1 MANTDSLPNGRS
13 SATADLSVEE
23 ILENFRLRQKLGLTP
38 DRVVQLEP
46 SQDDVLHFY
55 RESVK
60 TYEQLYSAG
69 NKSGQSEQRTSG
81 TMKSPQTNAAVNLT
95 PSSPS
100 SDAAGPAKQRR
111 ASADGELPGLYSEL
125 NTVRRE
131 KASLEQKVSSLTESQ
146 MVLKNQ
152 RRLLSDQ
159 LETAR
164 AQAEQYK
171 AENAQLRA
179 QIEAMKERRREANS
193 HESVL
198 ARAVTRTTDSEDGRI
213 DFFREQMSILAREN
227 QKLKTQLPL
236 TNEALRTPV
245 PSDIEI
251 AQSVAPVHIR
261 AVCQSLGLEEEDYDC
276 YGKYN
281 AKVNLSVRGKLSDK
295 PNGKYVVV
303 TGVTPT
309 PLGEGKSTCTVG
321 LSQSLGAHLGKK
333 VFTCIRQPSMGPT
346 FGIKG
351 GAAGGGY
358 SQVIPMEDFNLHLT
372 GDIHAISIANNLL
385 VAQLDTR
392 IFHENTQSNKA
403 LFDRICPIMK
413 DGHRK
418 VSASILRRLERLGL
432 PADVSK
438 LDDEGIARL
447 VRLDIDP
454 STIMVN
460 RVVDV
465 NDRMLRKITIGQGPN
480 EKGMTRETQVDIA
493 VSSECMAILALATS
507 LEDMRERLRKM
518 VVAYSKSGEPVTA
531 DDLGVAGAM
540 TVLLKDTINPTLMQ
554 TLEGTPVFVHAG
566 PFANIAH
573 GNSSIVA
580 DQVALKLVG
589 EDGYVLT
596 EAGFGSDIGMEK
608 FMDIK
613 CRYSGLRPDA
623 IVLVTTARALKS
635 HGGGPPVEAGKK
647 MNEAYTSERL
657 DLIQNGLSNLQAHID
672 IGNQFGV
679 PVIVCV
685 NKVNTDSDAELKLI
699 VDDALK
705 SGAAAA
711 VVSDHW
717 ARGGE
722 GAVDIAK
729 KLIEVCDTK
738 KPNFKFTYPLEL
750 PIKDKIAAICT
761 KIYGAAN
768 VEYEEAAETAIKR
781 FEEAGLGGLPIC
793 MAKTQYS
800 LSADPSLRGR
810 PTGFTIKVKNC
821 RAAAGA
827 GFIYPLLGPIMTMP
841 GLPTRPCFYDV
852 DIDPATGKVEGL
864 F

>member
-1 MANTDSLPNGRS
+1 MA
-13 SATADLSVEE
+13 
-23 ILENFRLRQKLGLTP
+23 
-38 DRVVQLEP
+38 
-46 SQDDVLHFY
+46 
-55 RESVK
+55 
-60 TYEQLYSAG
+60 
-69 NKSGQSEQRTSG
+69 
-81 TMKSPQTNAAVNLT
+81 
-95 PSSPS
+95 PSSV
-100 SDAAGPAKQRR
+100 
-111 ASADGELPGLYSEL
+111 LPRPL
-125 NTVRRE
+125 
-131 KASLEQKVSSLTESQ
+131 SQ
-146 MVLKNQ
+146 
-152 RRLLSDQ
+152 
-159 LETAR
+159 
-164 AQAEQYK
+164 
-171 AENAQLRA
+171 
-179 QIEAMKERRREANS
+179 
-193 HESVL
+193 
-198 ARAVTRTTDSEDGRI
+198 G
-213 DFFREQMSILAREN
+213 
-227 QKLKTQLPL
+227 
-236 TNEALRTPV
+236 ALQSPV

-251 AQSVAPVHIR
+251 AQSVAPLHIR
-261 AVCQSLGLEEEDYDC
+261 NVCESLGLDDDDYDC
-276 YGKYN
+276 YGKFA
-281 AKVNLSVRGKLSDK
+281 AKVNLSVREKLSGRPD
-295 PNGKYVVV
+295 GKYVVV

-321 LSQSLGAHLGKK
+321 ISQSLGAHLGKK

-413 DGHRK
+413 DGRRK
-418 VSASILRRLERLGL
+418 VSASIIRRLQRLGL
-432 PADVSK
+432 STDVSQ
-438 LDDEGIARL
+438 LDEEGVGRL

-454 STIMVN
+454 ETIMVN

-465 NDRMLRKITIGQGPN
+465 NDRMLRKVTIGQGPN
-480 EKGMTRETQVDIA
+480 EKGFTRETQVDIA

-507 LEDMRERLRKM
+507 LEDMRDRLRKM
-518 VVAYSKSGEPVTA
+518 VVAYSKSGDPVTA

-589 EDGYVLT
+589 QDGYVLT

-647 MNEAYTSERL
+647 MNDAYTTERL
-657 DLIQNGLSNLQAHID
+657 DLIQNGLCNLQAHID

-679 PVIVCV
+679 PVVVCV

-722 GAVDIAK
+722 GAVEISK
-729 KLIEVCDTK
+729 KLIEVCEARTSE
-738 KPNFKFTYPLEL
+738 FKFTYPLDI
-750 PIKDKIAAICT
+750 PIKDKIAAICM
-761 KIYGAAN
+761 KIYGAAA
-768 VEYEEAAETAIKR
+768 VEYEEAAELAIER
-781 FEEAGLGGLPIC
+781 FERAGLGGLPIC

-800 LSADPSLRGR
+800 LSADASLRGR
-810 PTGFTIKVKNC
+810 PAGFTIKVKNC

>member
-1 MANTDSLPNGRS
+1 MTPATVLLPRPLAEGS
-13 SATADLSVEE
+13 
-23 ILENFRLRQKLGLTP
+23 I
-38 DRVVQLEP
+38 
-46 SQDDVLHFY
+46 
-55 RESVK
+55 
-60 TYEQLYSAG
+60 
-69 NKSGQSEQRTSG
+69 QS
-81 TMKSPQTNAAVNLT
+81 
-95 PSSPS
+95 
-100 SDAAGPAKQRR
+100 
-111 ASADGELPGLYSEL
+111 
-125 NTVRRE
+125 
-131 KASLEQKVSSLTESQ
+131 
-146 MVLKNQ
+146 
-152 RRLLSDQ
+152 
-159 LETAR
+159 
-164 AQAEQYK
+164 
-171 AENAQLRA
+171 
-179 QIEAMKERRREANS
+179 
-193 HESVL
+193 
-198 ARAVTRTTDSEDGRI
+198 
-213 DFFREQMSILAREN
+213 
-227 QKLKTQLPL
+227 
-236 TNEALRTPV
+236 PV
-245 PSDIEI
+245 PSDIDI

-261 AVCQSLGLEEEDYDC
+261 SVCESLGLDDEDYDC
-276 YGKYN
+276 YGKYA
-281 AKVNLSVRGKLSDK
+281 AKINLSVRERLANK

-303 TGVTPT
+303 AGVTPT

-321 LSQSLGAHLGKK
+321 ISQSLGAHLGKK

-358 SQVIPMEDFNLHLT
+358 SQVIPMDDFNLHLT

-392 IFHENTQSNKA
+392 IFHENTQSDKA

-413 DGHRK
+413 GGTRK

-432 PADVSK
+432 PTDVDQ
-438 LDDEGIARL
+438 LDEEGVGRL

-454 STIMVN
+454 DTIMVN

-480 EKGMTRETQVDIA
+480 EKGYTRETQVDIA

-507 LEDMRERLRKM
+507 LEDMRDRLRRM
-518 VVAYSKSGEPVTA
+518 VVAYSKAGNPVTA

-589 EDGYVLT
+589 QDGYVLT

-635 HGGGPPVEAGKK
+635 HGGGPAVVAGKK
-647 MNEAYTSERL
+647 MDDAYTTERL
-657 DLIQNGLSNLQAHID
+657 DLVQKGLGNLQAHID

-679 PVIVCV
+679 PVVVCV

-722 GAVDIAK
+722 GAVDIAR
-729 KLIEVCDTK
+729 KLTEVCENVRSD
-738 KPNFKFTYPLEL
+738 FKFAYPLDIS
-750 PIKDKIAAICT
+750 IKGKISAICM
-761 KIYGAAN
+761 KIYGAVA
-768 VEYEEAAETAIKR
+768 VEYEEAADLAIER
-781 FEEAGLGGLPIC
+781 FEKAGLGKLPIC

-800 LSADPSLRGR
+800 LSADATLRGR
-810 PTGFTIKVKNC
+810 PTGFTIKVKSC

-852 DIDPATGKVEGL
+852 YECSFSFG
-864 F
+864 